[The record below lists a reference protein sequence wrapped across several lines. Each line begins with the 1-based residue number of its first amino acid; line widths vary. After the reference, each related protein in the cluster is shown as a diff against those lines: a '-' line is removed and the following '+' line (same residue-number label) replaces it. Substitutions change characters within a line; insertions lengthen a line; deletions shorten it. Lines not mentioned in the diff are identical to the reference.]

1 MDATTIKIVKNWFD
15 KSSDWQKDT
24 FINLW
29 KGKDLDETKKRALK
43 LVFKEYEYAESSYAF
58 DTKFPE
64 DLDDI
69 TTNNSQ
75 VILKSISNVQGVA
88 ALRPTRP
95 LEFTESLNVVYG
107 ANGCGKSSYVKVLK
121 KAENPKDDIS
131 IIGNVFEKSS
141 VTAKATLTFSEDGIE
156 KTVDWSLQNK
166 KNLPIRI
173 YDTKIAQ
180 RFIEKSTETV
190 YEPKLLHI
198 FTLMAD
204 VSEYIAQE
212 VNFELNKITSNTESI
227 PNDII
232 NSDLCKKYSEINSL
246 ISLEKFDSFV
256 TFTENDEKQLNIIN
270 KAFEDSNPEK
280 TKDKLLVQIGI
291 LNQIKQDVFNVY
303 SELDKS
309 KIVDYL
315 TSREAQI
322 KTKEAFDEFLL
333 SVREISIIG
342 NFGSDLWKHMWESSK
357 KYSETLVDSSSNNI
371 CVLCQQTLS
380 DDAKIRFEKFS
391 EIYSSDLDKKKNEAY
406 ELFQKKTQKLSGIIT
421 EKLNTNQIKQV
432 LTTNA
437 FSDENISLITNI
449 INKLYERANWLYN
462 YDSNNNTCPDIVPL
476 DEATKIFST
485 IRKQFDL
492 ELEALKEFIDNY
504 DEQYKRK
511 LELQSLKW
519 FTEHRNIIS
528 IKKSCLILDEIKS
541 GIKTNSITK
550 TKNTLSDKL
559 ITEVYISRFN
569 SELGALNPSRSIKVE
584 LLSDGKKGKTSHRV
598 SIKGAV
604 EKRKTEEIL
613 SEGEYRVV
621 SIAAFMA
628 DLNSINKTQAFI
640 FDDPINSLDHNYE
653 DNVAMQLVKLS
664 FERQVIIFTHR
675 IAFAETLKNCMD
687 MYLLDN
693 PELKSISKFNYIEL
707 RNNPMGEPIYK
718 GDYNKID
725 PISLLKSILN
735 DTIPKIRNLR
745 ADGDYE
751 SADDKLKSCCTKIRE
766 SIEYSIEKILLNS
779 VVTRYNKNISSMK
792 IRYLKNI
799 KFEDI
804 DFIEKMMT
812 KYSYYEHSQP
822 SEKPIDLPKLEDLE
836 KDIEEFINWGK
847 EYKSRLNKKQ

>member
-1 MDATTIKIVKNWFD
+1 MDATTINIVKNWFD

-58 DTKFPE
+58 VTKFPE

-69 TTNNSQ
+69 ITNNSQ

-95 LEFTESLNVVYG
+95 LEFTEGLNVVYG
-107 ANGCGKSSYVKVLK
+107 ANGCGKSSYVKILK

-131 IIGNVFEKSS
+131 IIGNVFEKSI
-141 VTAKATLTFSEDGIE
+141 VTAKATLTFSEDGTE
-156 KTVDWSLQNK
+156 KTVDWSLQNQ

-173 YDTKIAQ
+173 YDSKIAQ

-204 VSEYIAQE
+204 VSEYIGQE
-212 VNFELNKITSNTESI
+212 VNFELNKITSNTERI
-227 PNDII
+227 PNEII
-232 NSDLCKKYSEINSL
+232 NSDLCKTYNEIDSL
-246 ISLEKFDSFV
+246 ISLEEFDASV
-256 TFTENDEKQLNIIN
+256 IFTENDKKQLDIIN

-280 TKDKLLVQIGI
+280 TKDKLLAQIGI

-309 KIVDYL
+309 KVTDYL
-315 TSREAQI
+315 SSRETQI
-322 KTKEAFDEFLL
+322 KTKKAFDEFLL
-333 SVREISIIG
+333 SVREVSIID
-342 NFGSDLWKHMWESSK
+342 NFGSELWKQMWESSQ
-357 KYSETLVDSSSNNI
+357 KYSNSIKDSSVNNI
-371 CVLCQQTLS
+371 CVLCQQSLS
-380 DDAKIRFEKFS
+380 HDAKIRFEKFS
-391 EIYSSDLDKKKNEAY
+391 EIYSSDLDKKKNDAY
-406 ELFQKKTQKLSGIIT
+406 EQFQKKTQKLSGIIT
-421 EKLNTNQIKQV
+421 EKLNTNQIKQI

-437 FSDENISLITNI
+437 FSDENISPITNI
-449 INKLYERANWLYN
+449 INKLYDRAIWLYN
-462 YDSNNNTCPDIVPL
+462 YDSNNNCPDIVPL

-492 ELEALKEFIDNY
+492 ELEALKEFLNNY

-519 FTEHRNIIS
+519 FNEHRNIIS
-528 IKKSCLILDEIKS
+528 TKKSCLILDEIKS

-559 ITEVYISRFN
+559 ITEVYISRFTN
-569 SELGALNPSRSIKVE
+569 ELSALNPSHSIKVE

-653 DNVAMQLVKLS
+653 DNVAKQLVKLS

-675 IAFAETLKNCMD
+675 IAFAETLKTCLE
-687 MYLLDN
+687 MYMRDN
-693 PELKSISKFNYIEL
+693 PNLKSNSKFNYIEL
-707 RNNPMGEPIYK
+707 RNNPMGEPIIK
-718 GDYNKID
+718 GDYNKTD
-725 PISLLKSILN
+725 AISSLKLMKSEALQQ
-735 DTIPKIRNLR
+735 IRKLR
-745 ADGDYE
+745 TNGDYE
-751 SADDKLKSCCTKIRE
+751 LADARLKSCCTVIR
-766 SIEYSIEKILLNS
+766 SDIEFAIEKILLDGI
-779 VVTRYNKNISSMK
+779 VTRYNKNISTMK
-792 IRYLKNI
+792 IKSLNKI
-799 KFEDI
+799 KPEDI
-804 DFIEKMMT
+804 TFIDKMMT

-822 SEKPIDLPKLEDLE
+822 SEKPIELPELDEIE
-836 KDIEEFINWGK
+836 KDIDELIAWGEEYRN
-847 EYKSRLNKKQ
+847 RLKKKG